1 MNRRYTNNQNEL
13 SDRNREIYNE
23 RKNGAMVVELSQ
35 KYHLSIPRIHR
46 ICVQD
51 EVKDLREENVKLTNE
66 INSCKNILKHKN
78 D

>member
-13 SDRNREIYNE
+13 SDRNRKIYNE

-35 KYHLSIPRIHR
+35 KYNLSIPRIHR
-46 ICVQD
+46 ICVQE

-66 INSCKNILKHKN
+66 INSCKNILKHKKG
-78 D
+78 